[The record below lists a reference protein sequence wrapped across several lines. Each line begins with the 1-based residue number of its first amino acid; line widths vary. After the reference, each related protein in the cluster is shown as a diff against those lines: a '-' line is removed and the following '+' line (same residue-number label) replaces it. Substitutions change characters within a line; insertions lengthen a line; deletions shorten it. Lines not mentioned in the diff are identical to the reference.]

1 MARKDDKSVAKV
13 TIEYADG
20 SKAQM
25 ETYAA
30 VGFSGNTWHSVLLSP
45 AGEAA
50 KIRMNNMLV
59 EISDALIKAI
69 NEQKQASETE

>member
-1 MARKDDKSVAKV
+1 MKAHKDDKSVAKV

-30 VGFSGNTWHSVLLSP
+30 VGFAGDTWHSVLLSP

-50 KIRMNNMLV
+50 KIKMNNLLV
-59 EISDALIKAI
+59 ELSDTLIKAI
-69 NEQKQASETE
+69 NEQK

>member
-1 MARKDDKSVAKV
+1 MVKKDDKSVSKV

-20 SKAQM
+20 SKAQL

-30 VGFSGNTWHSVLLSP
+30 VGFAGNTWHSVLLSP

-50 KIRMNNMLV
+50 KIRMNNMVV
-59 EISDALIKAI
+59 EISDTLISAI
-69 NEQKQASETE
+69 NEQKRGSEAE